1 MSSPLDQSQSQK
13 GPSFHR
19 GTFSDEI
26 ENARTDL
33 SRKMLLDG
41 LDAES
46 PSTTEAAPSLS
57 PTSISTPSSP
67 DIDAVESPTTPLDVN
82 GHVAEG
88 KEPLVADSF
97 AFAFDIDGVL
107 VRGGRPIPEAVEA
120 MKVLN
125 GKNKYGIKM

>member
-1 MSSPLDQSQSQK
+1 MSSPLDQSQR

-19 GTFSDEI
+19 GKFTDEI

-33 SRKMLLDG
+33 SRKMLLG
-41 LDAES
+41 DASGDS
-46 PSTTEAAPSLS
+46 PASTEAAPTLS
-57 PTSISTPSSP
+57 PVTSATPSTPELDATESPATSP
-67 DIDAVESPTTPLDVN
+67 DREDGPVSEDKA
-82 GHVAEG
+82 
-88 KEPLVADSF
+88 LVADSF

-125 GKNKYGIKM
+125 GNNKYGIKM